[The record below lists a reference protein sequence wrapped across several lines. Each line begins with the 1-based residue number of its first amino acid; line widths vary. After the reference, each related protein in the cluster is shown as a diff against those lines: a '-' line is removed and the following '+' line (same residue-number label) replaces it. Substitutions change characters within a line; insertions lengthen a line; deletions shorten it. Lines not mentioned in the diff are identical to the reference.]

1 MASSYAV
8 QGARLWRSIEELGAI
23 GADSS
28 GGVTRLSLSAE
39 ELEGRAYVVA
49 LMMAAG
55 LDVRCDEAGNLIG
68 RLEGSHPD
76 AAAVI
81 TGSHIDTVHAAG
93 RFDGTLGVLGG
104 IEALRAIKEQDI
116 EHERPLE
123 VVCFTDE
130 EGVRFGA
137 GYLGSRAMAGDW
149 RSEWLGLTDE
159 NGVTLR
165 EAMVHAGLPPESA
178 WKAKRPEGS
187 VHAYVELH
195 IEQGRALE
203 HRGEPVG
210 IVTAIYGHRWLDVRM
225 RGQADH
231 AGTTPM
237 PLRRDPLLA
246 AAEAVLAVERTAL
259 SHGGVATV
267 GKLRVAP
274 GSTNA
279 IPGEARFTVDVRHED
294 GNSLER
300 MTKEIEQ
307 QAIAYGNDRKVEI
320 HIRQTDAG
328 EPVLASEKVIHAITE
343 GCRSANI
350 AASPIVCGAGHDAV
364 AISAVAPIGLI
375 LVRSKDGI
383 SHHPS
388 EWSSPEDCEAGANV
402 LLQTLIILANE

>member
-1 MASSYAV
+1 MAPRYSI
-8 QGARLWRSIEELGAI
+8 QGDRLWRSLEELGAY
-23 GADSS
+23 GGEES

-39 ELEGRAYVVA
+39 ELEGRAYVTA
-49 LMMAAG
+49 LMKRAG
-55 LDVRCDEAGNLIG
+55 LEVRCDEAGNIIG
-68 RLEGSHPD
+68 RLAGSRPD

-81 TGSHIDTVHAAG
+81 TGSHIDTVHTAG

-104 IEALRAIKEQDI
+104 IEALRVIKEQSI
-116 EHERPLE
+116 AHERPLE

-165 EAMVHAGLPPESA
+165 EAMVNAGLPPESA
-178 WKAKRPEGS
+178 WQAKRAEGS

-203 HRGEPVG
+203 HRGEPIG
-210 IVTAIYGHRWLDVRM
+210 IATAIYGHRWLDVRM
-225 RGQADH
+225 LGQADH

-237 PLRRDPLLA
+237 PLRRDPLLT
-246 AAEAVLAVERTAL
+246 AAEAMLAVERTAL
-259 SHGGVATV
+259 KHGGVATV
-267 GKLRVAP
+267 GKLRVTP

-294 GNSLER
+294 RDCLER

-307 QAIAYGNDRKVEI
+307 HAIAYGNARKVDV

-328 EPVLASEKVIHAITE
+328 EPVLASAMVIHAITE
-343 GCRSANI
+343 GCREAVV

-364 AISAVAPIGLI
+364 AISAIAPIGLI

-388 EWSSPEDCEAGANV
+388 EWSSPEDCVAGANV
-402 LLQTLIILANE
+402 LLHTLITLANE

>member
-39 ELEGRAYVVA
+39 ELEGRAYVA
-49 LMMAAG
+49 AQMKAAG
-55 LDVRCDEAGNLIG
+55 LEVRCDEAGNLIG
-68 RLEGSHPD
+68 RLEGSHPE

-104 IEALRAIKEQDI
+104 IEALRAIKEQGI

-123 VVCFTDE
+123 IVCFTDE

-165 EAMVHAGLPPESA
+165 EAMVHASLPPESA

-210 IVTAIYGHRWLDVRM
+210 IATAIYGHRWLDVRM
-225 RGQADH
+225 LGQADH

-246 AAEAVLAVERTAL
+246 AAEAMLAVERTAL

-274 GSTNA
+274 GSANA

-294 GNSLER
+294 GNCLER

-307 QAIAYGNDRKVEI
+307 QAIAYGNDRKVEVL
-320 HIRQTDAG
+320 IRQTDAG

-343 GCRSANI
+343 GCRVANI

-383 SHHPS
+383 SHHSS